1 MKIGDFAGAAVSSL
15 LFVTVLLISIYVYY
29 SLGLP
34 LMLLALFLVFL
45 FLLQTFE
52 IRFGRRLG
60 VVITARQL

>member
-1 MKIGDFAGAAVSSL
+1 MKIEDFVGAAVSSL

-34 LMLLALFLVFL
+34 LMLLTLFLVFL

-52 IRFGRRLG
+52 LRFGKRLG
-60 VVITARQL
+60 VGITTQQP